1 MRTALRTD
9 DRGDTAGPKDTSA
22 SKPTGTSAIIAALC
36 FWLRALFSAC
46 DAEILT
52 LMNRNGTVTDELLRD
67 EAAAL
72 ARPPLAG

>member
-36 FWLRALFSAC
+36 FWLRALSLFAC

-52 LMNRNGTVTDELLRD
+52 LMNRNGTVTD
-67 EAAAL
+67 
-72 ARPPLAG
+72 ARERSG